1 MVEIFDLKM
10 TVLDLRIIVLD
21 LRMTLSM
28 TLNDHDIHVIRIGI
42 ELGMESYVYHVY
54 LAMFQIYDPIMT
66 FVEPLDDLD

>member
-28 TLNDHDIHVIRIGI
+28 TLNDHDIHVIGIGI
-42 ELGMESYVYHVY
+42 E
-54 LAMFQIYDPIMT
+54 
-66 FVEPLDDLD
+66 